1 METEQP
7 EPTQPAAT
15 QPETALKDQSHPD
28 GGPRAFLRGKRFTPK
43 KLVQIF
49 RQGSA
54 STHNGDHGR
63 NIDGRGGNE
72 TPNGS
77 SNVGPSAPHSG
88 RFQGIVQLRDR
99 SRTIE
104 QDLEIHFD
112 LEIEPQKND
121 RTRAARCRCLID
133 SLEARATRHENT
145 RSETPYVLDVLSVS
159 ISANGGQGFTPEDVA
174 PVQENFTV
182 KQSET
187 VTRGIQLVIGY
198 TGSPEGQLT
207 ISRGESNAAEL
218 SPISIAIRPLHIGAS
233 LTLQE
238 QMWEYKL
245 QRKSQTWIE
254 LSGQRPP
261 QRLALSNF
269 PVPMEPFCQAT

>member
-1 METEQP
+1 M
-7 EPTQPAAT
+7 
-15 QPETALKDQSHPD
+15 
-28 GGPRAFLRGKRFTPK
+28 
-43 KLVQIF
+43 
-49 RQGSA
+49 
-54 STHNGDHGR
+54 
-63 NIDGRGGNE
+63 
-72 TPNGS
+72 
-77 SNVGPSAPHSG
+77 
-88 RFQGIVQLRDR
+88 
-99 SRTIE
+99 
-104 QDLEIHFD
+104 
-112 LEIEPQKND
+112 
-121 RTRAARCRCLID
+121 
-133 SLEARATRHENT
+133 
-145 RSETPYVLDVLSVS
+145 LDVLSVS

-187 VTRGIQLVIGY
+187 VTRGIQLGIGY